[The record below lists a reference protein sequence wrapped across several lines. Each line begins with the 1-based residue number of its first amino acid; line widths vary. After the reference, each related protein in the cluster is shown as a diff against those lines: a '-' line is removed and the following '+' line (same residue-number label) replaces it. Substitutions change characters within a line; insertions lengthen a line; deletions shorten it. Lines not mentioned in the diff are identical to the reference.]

1 MSYEITATR
10 KRPKGFEEL
19 AGQDFVSATLIA
31 SLQSGRLAHAYLFS
45 GPRGCGKTSTARILA
60 KALNC
65 EKGPSARPCG
75 ICSSCTSITD
85 GSSLSV
91 IEIDGASN
99 TSVDNVRQIKEEVLF
114 APNGTRYKVYIIDE
128 VHMLSMSAFNALLKT
143 IEEPPPYVIFIFATT
158 ELHKVPATIKSRCQQ
173 FAFKLIGIEKIK
185 ALLRA
190 AAIEL
195 SVEAEDEALLW
206 IAKESGGSL
215 RDAYTLFDQVVA
227 FSENK
232 LTALKIKEKLGL
244 VGLDAMNDLFEALVA
259 EEHGIQA
266 NAALESL
273 DALIAYGVS
282 VEQLVMDALDYL
294 RSMLLLANG
303 MGKESLLGAPEAA
316 FSPIVRQALDSE
328 RIERGMGLLLELHR
342 NLRASPNQRF
352 ELELAFVRLGRL
364 KDYVSPSELARAVA
378 ALNGGSPAPSSAR
391 HQSDGRSASFLVS
404 MHSTPEEKKKPELNP
419 GLPLSLTSAF
429 SDLAGTM
436 LGPQEKAEFD
446 QRLHPSSTHVLS
458 VTQAPGQ
465 TAKAIGP
472 SSSEPGIT
480 SLSDIPPRDEVILA
494 SSEELAQCAKDEKP
508 SDAAV
513 VVTGIEA
520 MRKEVLTRISR
531 ADPLLGSG
539 LGASLDWALEGE
551 RLMIPFRTGMEESVV
566 RTELSKVALVVAAV
580 SGKSFRI
587 ELRVTEGTRQ
597 SQPIPSGSASGAS
610 DAVAIVERMFRGQKI
625 VSKKRGGSDEYR

>member
-65 EKGPSARPCG
+65 EQGPSATPCG
-75 ICSSCTSITD
+75 LCSSCTSIAD

-173 FAFKLIGIEKIK
+173 FAFKLISLEKIK

-190 AAIEL
+190 VAIEL

-215 RDAYTLFDQVVA
+215 RDAYTLFDQIVA
-227 FSENK
+227 FSGNE

-244 VGLDAMNDLFEALVA
+244 VGLDAMNSLFETLVA
-259 EEHGIQA
+259 KKDKFSA
-266 NAALESL
+266 YAVLENL
-273 DALIAYGVS
+273 DALLARGVS

-303 MGKESLLGAPEAA
+303 MGKESLLGAPESA
-316 FSPIVRQALDSE
+316 FSHVVKQALDSE

-342 NLRASPNQRF
+342 NLRTSPNQRF
-352 ELELAFVRLGRL
+352 ELELIFVRLCRL
-364 KDYVSPSELARAVA
+364 RDFVSPSELASAVA
-378 ALNGGSPAPSSAR
+378 VLRSGSPSPASGLHRSEDTFPSFHAPAR
-391 HQSDGRSASFLVS
+391 L
-404 MHSTPEEKKKPELNP
+404 TLEEKKKPELKH
-419 GLPLSLTSAF
+419 GLPLSLSSAF

-436 LGPQEKAEFD
+436 LSPVEKAEFD
-446 QRLHPSSTHVLS
+446 LQHNPSPRHIPSGAEMPHREVESATEMPIESEIKSHP
-458 VTQAPGQ
+458 
-465 TAKAIGP
+465 
-472 SSSEPGIT
+472 
-480 SLSDIPPRDEVILA
+480 DIPSKQEPILVRNN
-494 SSEELAQCAKDEKP
+494 ETAQHATDGIDGKP
-508 SDAAV
+508 FEIMDIVAL
-513 VVTGIEA
+513 
-520 MRKEVLTRISR
+520 RKEVLARISS
-531 ADPLLGSG
+531 ANPLLGSG
-539 LGASLDWALEGE
+539 LGASLSWAQDGE
-551 RLMIPFRTGMEESVV
+551 KLLIPFRTGMEEGVV
-566 RTELSKVALVVAAV
+566 RTDLAKVAQVVATV
-580 SGKSFRI
+580 SGKSLKI
-587 ELRVTEGTRQ
+587 DLRVAEGTRL
-597 SQPIPSGSASGAS
+597 SRSTGSESAIGTA
-610 DAVAIVERMFRGQKI
+610 DAATIVERMFRGQRI
-625 VSKKRGGSDEYR
+625 VRKERGGSDEYR

>member
-65 EKGPSARPCG
+65 EKGPSATPCG
-75 ICSSCTSITD
+75 ICSSCASITD

-190 AAIEL
+190 AAVEL

-227 FSENK
+227 FSEDK
-232 LTALKIKEKLGL
+232 LTAVKIKEKLGL

-259 EEHGIQA
+259 GENGIQA

-294 RSMLLLANG
+294 RSMLLLA
-303 MGKESLLGAPEAA
+303 
-316 FSPIVRQALDSE
+316 
-328 RIERGMGLLLELHR
+328 
-342 NLRASPNQRF
+342 
-352 ELELAFVRLGRL
+352 
-364 KDYVSPSELARAVA
+364 
-378 ALNGGSPAPSSAR
+378 
-391 HQSDGRSASFLVS
+391 
-404 MHSTPEEKKKPELNP
+404 
-419 GLPLSLTSAF
+419 
-429 SDLAGTM
+429 
-436 LGPQEKAEFD
+436 
-446 QRLHPSSTHVLS
+446 
-458 VTQAPGQ
+458 
-465 TAKAIGP
+465 
-472 SSSEPGIT
+472 
-480 SLSDIPPRDEVILA
+480 
-494 SSEELAQCAKDEKP
+494 
-508 SDAAV
+508 
-513 VVTGIEA
+513 
-520 MRKEVLTRISR
+520 
-531 ADPLLGSG
+531 
-539 LGASLDWALEGE
+539 
-551 RLMIPFRTGMEESVV
+551 
-566 RTELSKVALVVAAV
+566 
-580 SGKSFRI
+580 
-587 ELRVTEGTRQ
+587 
-597 SQPIPSGSASGAS
+597 
-610 DAVAIVERMFRGQKI
+610 
-625 VSKKRGGSDEYR
+625 